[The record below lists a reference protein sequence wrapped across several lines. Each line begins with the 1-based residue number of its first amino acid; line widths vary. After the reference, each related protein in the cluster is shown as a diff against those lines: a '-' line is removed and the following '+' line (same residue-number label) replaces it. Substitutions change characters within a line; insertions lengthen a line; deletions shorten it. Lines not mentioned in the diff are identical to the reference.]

1 MAKAPFIIRVQVK
14 GDVPQ
19 SVKDVIHKWIDAAN
33 STIELLSTPDLQEDH
48 ASAGFD
54 MSIFA
59 LASVHAPLLDGPEE
73 IEALLERFRE
83 ALIRQNQVFHQ
94 TPSRTN

>member
-1 MAKAPFIIRVQVK
+1 VTKAPFVIRVQVE
-14 GDVPQ
+14 GDAPQ
-19 SVKDVIHKWIDAAN
+19 AVKDVIHKWIDAAN
-33 STIELLSTPDLQEDH
+33 STIELLSMPDLQEDY

-59 LASVHAPLLDGPEE
+59 LASVHAPLLDGPKDM
-73 IEALLERFRE
+73 EALLERFRE